1 MRGLGEGRA
10 IVTAHVS
17 DGFRDKMAI
26 EMDLGRTEWTG
37 LSCGSYLWSAKASL
51 EKTALSTFRQ
61 S

>member
-37 LSCGSYLWSAKASL
+37 LSCGPYLWSAKASL